1 MKKVELI
8 KNLGI
13 GNTDI
18 NAIRQ
23 AVVSK
28 EFKLNDGN
36 RVLVMISQYPFLIV
50 GRIKSVVSD
59 YVLIEA
65 EVTNI
70 FELDGEVF
78 RVHIDSIEVFYI
90 ENEGIQIPDIRKGED
105 C

>member
-78 RVHIDSIEVFYI
+78 HVHIDSIEVFYI

>member
-1 MKKVELI
+1 
-8 KNLGI
+8 
-13 GNTDI
+13 
-18 NAIRQ
+18 
-23 AVVSK
+23 
-28 EFKLNDGN
+28 
-36 RVLVMISQYPFLIV
+36 
-50 GRIKSVVSD
+50 VVSD